1 MMIKELRTKIAYTIV
16 WLLYTLRVKGS
27 ATLPDVK
34 RLYAKA
40 MAAKWCDKKDRRFSE
55 LAFYKLST
63 TT

>member
-1 MMIKELRTKIAYTIV
+1 MMTKELKTKIAYTIA

-40 MAAKWCDKKDRRFSE
+40 MAAKWCDKKDRRFCE

-63 TT
+63 TP